1 MAEYV
6 LCSYIISVYIQI
18 TVPVFITLS
27 LIDNLFMHFLS
38 NNFYD
43 IFNRTFTADS
53 VLSGVTSVFE
63 HSKTF
68 DTKSVFAKDS
78 VNYDQITVSNMHFCH
93 LW

>member
-1 MAEYV
+1 MFLYHKCLYTNNCASFYNTF
-6 LCSYIISVYIQI
+6 IDRQFVYA
-18 TVPVFITLS
+18 
-27 LIDNLFMHFLS
+27 FLS

-43 IFNRTFTADS
+43 ILNRTFTADS
-53 VLSGVTSVFE
+53 VLSGVPSVFE
-63 HSKTF
+63 HSKSF